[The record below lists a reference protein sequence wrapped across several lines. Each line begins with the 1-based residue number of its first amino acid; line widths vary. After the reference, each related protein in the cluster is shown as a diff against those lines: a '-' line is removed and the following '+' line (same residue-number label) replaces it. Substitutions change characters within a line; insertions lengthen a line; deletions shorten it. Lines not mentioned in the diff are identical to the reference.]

1 MKTFGKCILALL
13 GVAVLLFCIGKRP
26 MKRSPTGSAVR
37 INARRGSRKKRPAHR
52 SGVRPAVRGALLGHL
67 WYFPPWLMENAR

>member
-13 GVAVLLFCIGKRP
+13 GVAVLLFC
-26 MKRSPTGSAVR
+26 TGSAVR